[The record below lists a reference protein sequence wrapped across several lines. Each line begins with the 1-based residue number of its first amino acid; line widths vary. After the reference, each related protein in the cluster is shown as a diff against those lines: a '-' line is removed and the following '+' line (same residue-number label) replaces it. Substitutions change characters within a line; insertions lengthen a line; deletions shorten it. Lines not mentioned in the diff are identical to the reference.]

1 MISNTIGQIAI
12 IYDSDGWTNVR
23 EKPDAK
29 SQVIHKVS
37 ENEVFWCDYS
47 IKDTQQEWVVVY
59 IPKDA
64 YCLNKVDPNF
74 MVGFI
79 HKSRILF
86 IGSLKEY
93 LGSDFKFQYKLTD
106 FDSTNR
112 IIDRDGNII
121 KRIDG
126 RSIWGTDGGF
136 PKTQV
141 AGINVK
147 INEQEIAIHKAFYSD
162 IYECDNDFKIYKR
175 GETYFVSQFNS
186 DGAGAYDIVWVF
198 DKNGLKQRYIGSMY

>member
-1 MISNTIGQIAI
+1 
-12 IYDSDGWTNVR
+12 
-23 EKPDAK
+23 
-29 SQVIHKVS
+29 
-37 ENEVFWCDYS
+37 
-47 IKDTQQEWVVVY
+47 
-59 IPKDA
+59 
-64 YCLNKVDPNF
+64 

-93 LGSDFKFQYKLTD
+93 LGRDFEFQYKLTD

-112 IIDRDGNII
+112 IIDRDVNII

-126 RSIWGTDGGF
+126 RPIWGADGSF

-141 AGINVK
+141 SGIDVK
-147 INEQEIAIHKAFYSD
+147 INEQEIAIHKAFYCD

-175 GETYFVSQFNS
+175 EETYFVTQFNS
-186 DGAGAYDIVWVF
+186 DGTGAYDIVWVF